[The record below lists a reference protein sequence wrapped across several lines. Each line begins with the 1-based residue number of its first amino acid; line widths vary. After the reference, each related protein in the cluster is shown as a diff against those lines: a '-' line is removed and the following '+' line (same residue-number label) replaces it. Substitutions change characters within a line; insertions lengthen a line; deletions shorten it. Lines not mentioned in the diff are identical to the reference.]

1 MPPALRRG
9 LLLSGGDDL
18 LVLAHCPSMH
28 SVTHS
33 PLRNFVGMPHIV
45 KILQSA
51 FITPHVKRFIVERPA
66 GYTFEPG
73 QATEVAIN
81 QPGWADKRR
90 PFTFTNLPNAR
101 RLEFIIKIYDD
112 HDGVTKRM
120 GVLHAGDELVLHEP
134 FGAITYQG
142 PGYFIAGG
150 TGVTPFI
157 AILRQLH
164 HQRSLKGCT
173 LLLTDRTADD
183 VILDTELGRMLG
195 ERHFLKVFTRQ
206 GVIGFK
212 ERRID
217 RDLLVALVQNFD
229 QKFYVCG
236 PADFVTDIN
245 TILMDLGVSP
255 QSLVFER

>member
-1 MPPALRRG
+1 MPP
-9 LLLSGGDDL
+9 
-18 LVLAHCPSMH
+18 
-28 SVTHS
+28 
-33 PLRNFVGMPHIV
+33 IV
-45 KILQSA
+45 KILQST
-51 FITPHVKRFIVERPA
+51 FITPHVKRFVVERPA

-73 QATEVAIN
+73 QATEVAIH
-81 QPGWADKRR
+81 QPGWMDKRR
-90 PFTFTNLPNAR
+90 PFTFTNLPTAKT
-101 RLEFIIKIYDD
+101 LEFIIKVYDD
-112 HDGVTKRM
+112 HDGVTKQLGR
-120 GVLHAGDELVLHEP
+120 LHAGDELILHKP

-164 HQRSLKGCT
+164 RLHKTKGCS
-173 LLLTDRTADD
+173 LLLTNRTADD
-183 VILDTELGRMLG
+183 VILDEELTRILG

-236 PADFVTDIN
+236 PAYFVTDIN
-245 TILMDLGVSP
+245 TILMDLGVSS
-255 QSLVFER
+255 QSLVFEH